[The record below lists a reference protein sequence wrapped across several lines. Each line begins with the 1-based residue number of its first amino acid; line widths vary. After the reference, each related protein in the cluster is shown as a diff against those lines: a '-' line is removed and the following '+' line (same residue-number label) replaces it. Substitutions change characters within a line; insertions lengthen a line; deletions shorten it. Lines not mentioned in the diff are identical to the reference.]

1 MGTNQAFM
9 TINLNTRKER
19 EETIWQ
25 FQNTLRKYI
34 FSIPGIMEF
43 VVKEQGGT
51 ATTGF
56 AAPLD
61 ISIRGDDQCH
71 GRYKKFVHLKVL
83 QYLSERLDKLKLV
96 KKAIWLL
103 DKITNILLK
112 S

>member
-1 MGTNQAFM
+1 M
-9 TINLNTRKER
+9 
-19 EETIWQ
+19 
-25 FQNTLRKYI
+25 
-34 FSIPGIMEF
+34 
-43 VVKEQGGT
+43 KEQGGT
-51 ATTGF
+51 ATTGS

-71 GRYKKFVHLKVL
+71 GRYKKFAHPKVL
-83 QYLSERLDKLKLV
+83 QSPSGKLGKLKLV

>member
-1 MGTNQAFM
+1 M

-34 FSIPGIMEF
+34 SSIPGIMEF

-51 ATTGF
+51 ATTGS

-61 ISIRGDDQCH
+61 ISIRGDDQCYCH
-71 GRYKKFVHLKVL
+71 GRYKKFVRLKVL

-96 KKAIWLL
+96 KKAI
-103 DKITNILLK
+103 
-112 S
+112 